1 MKDFW
6 NRLKPPLKPRLKN
19 MWRNSPPAILRTIH
33 MVWVGDEN
41 KRPDNCIETWR
52 RKNPGW
58 VVRIWGNRELTSL
71 EWHNHKH
78 MSEMLNCQAWDGVAD
93 LMRWE
98 ILDRLG
104 GFAMDADG
112 ICIRSL
118 EDWLFEPQIFACW
131 ENEANNPGLIANGYV
146 YSHPGNPLIRQV
158 IDDIYDLPNV
168 RGPACRLTGPHRLT
182 QTFLRM
188 RYTGLTIYPS
198 HYFLPT
204 YNNGVNYTG
213 TGPVFAEQFWASY
226 RHLYDH
232 LSHIDLTRIETR
244 IRRG

>member
-1 MKDFW
+1 
-6 NRLKPPLKPRLKN
+6 
-19 MWRNSPPAILRTIH
+19 

-58 VVRIWGNRELTSL
+58 IVRIWGNRELTSL

-78 MSEMLNCQAWDGVAD
+78 LSEMLNRQAWDGVAD
-93 LMRWE
+93 IMRWE
-98 ILDRLG
+98 ILDRHG
-104 GFAMDADG
+104 GFAMDADS
-112 ICIRSL
+112 ICLRSL

-131 ENEANNPGLIANGYV
+131 ENEIIHPGLIANGYV

-168 RGPACRLTGPHRLT
+168 SGRASGLTGPHRLT
-182 QTFLRM
+182 QTFHRV

-198 HYFLPT
+198 HYFIPT
-204 YNNGVNYTG
+204 YYNGFNYTG
-213 TGPVFAEQFWASY
+213 TGPVFAEQFWATA
-226 RHLYDH
+226 RQLYDH
-232 LSHIDLTRIETR
+232 LSQIDLTNRLDKR
-244 IRRG
+244 LY